1 MIKAAQPFSSFL
13 TDTFHRQHDY
23 LRISITEKCNLR
35 CLYCM
40 PEEGIPLSPKKEM
53 LTVPEILYLSSLF
66 VSRGVSKIRL
76 TGGEPT
82 IHPQILPLLRDIGSL
97 RSRGLRELALTTNGL
112 TLARKL
118 DSMVDSGVTGIN
130 LSLDTLDPF
139 QFEIMT
145 RRRGFEQVMKSITR
159 ILEMN
164 KVGARLKLKINA
176 VMIRGLNDHQ
186 ILPFVEM
193 TQEQDLEVRFIE
205 YMPFSGNK
213 WSSKKMLGYQ
223 EMLTVI
229 RERHPHVQKVQ
240 DHPND
245 TSKTFK
251 ISGFQG
257 RIGFITSMTDHFCGS
272 CNRLRI
278 TSDGNLK
285 VCLFGN
291 AEVSLRDM
299 MRASFNHGE
308 PIDEAAWEAIK
319 QVEMDRRQKK
329 TTGDLGLQ
337 QKETELLDVIGMA
350 VKRKKEKHA
359 GIGQLEHMKNRPMIL
374 IGG

>member
-1 MIKAAQPFSSFL
+1 MLASRHIRSSIGLLCSRGVHRPFYASCTTFYSAGLVPALCRRYAVAAAFQEKDFDLPPSAQAPPPNKSTEQLSARRSMIKAAQPFSSFL

-176 VMIRGLNDHQ
+176 CLLYTSPSPRDR
-186 ILPFVEM
+186 
-193 TQEQDLEVRFIE
+193 TRSR
-205 YMPFSGNK
+205 MP
-213 WSSKKMLGYQ
+213 SS
-223 EMLTVI
+223 
-229 RERHPHVQKVQ
+229 
-240 DHPND
+240 
-245 TSKTFK
+245 
-251 ISGFQG
+251 
-257 RIGFITSMTDHFCGS
+257 
-272 CNRLRI
+272 
-278 TSDGNLK
+278 
-285 VCLFGN
+285 
-291 AEVSLRDM
+291 A
-299 MRASFNHGE
+299 
-308 PIDEAAWEAIK
+308 
-319 QVEMDRRQKK
+319 
-329 TTGDLGLQ
+329 
-337 QKETELLDVIGMA
+337 
-350 VKRKKEKHA
+350 
-359 GIGQLEHMKNRPMIL
+359 
-374 IGG
+374 